1 MSADWKL
8 EEMDT
13 DIIKSDLYLATMI
26 FLSVIRL
33 LIQLHTLKK
42 QARTHQIMKENL
54 ETSSAVRTLV
64 KLDLYASEL
73 LTNFKKRYW
82 KR

>member
-1 MSADWKL
+1 MSADLKW

-13 DIIKSDLYLATMI
+13 NIIKSDLYLAIMI
-26 FLSVIRL
+26 FTSVMRL
-33 LIQLHTLKK
+33 LIQLHILKK
-42 QARTHQIMKENL
+42 QARNHQITKESL
-54 ETSSAVRTLV
+54 DTSSAVRTLL
-64 KLDLYASEL
+64 KLDRYASEL

>member
-1 MSADWKL
+1 MSADLKL

-13 DIIKSDLYLATMI
+13 NIIKSDWYLAIMI
-26 FLSVIRL
+26 FTSVLRL

-42 QARTHQIMKENL
+42 QARTHQITKESL
-54 ETSSAVRTLV
+54 EISSAVRTLV
-64 KLDLYASEL
+64 KLDRYVSEL